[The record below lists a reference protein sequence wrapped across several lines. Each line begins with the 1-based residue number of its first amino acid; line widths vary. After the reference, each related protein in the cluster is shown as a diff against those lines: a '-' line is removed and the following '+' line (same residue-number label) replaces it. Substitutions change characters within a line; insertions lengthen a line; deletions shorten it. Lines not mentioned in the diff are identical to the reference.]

1 MEVKDAVISF
11 EAKMIA
17 LRKKADG
24 DELVL
29 FIHLD
34 EEDRRY
40 LWDLHL
46 TTRFMCGLVEIGDDE
61 QPIVPEE
68 IRVSKKAVAVAGQMC
83 REPEFQ
89 TWIIHKAEAELPYI
103 AGVIDE
109 ENAVRA
115 LKHVLNIES
124 RADLSRDEEARDNF
138 RELIRE
144 YQRMKLV

>member
-1 MEVKDAVISF
+1 MEVRDAIISF

-34 EEDRRY
+34 EEDRRH
-40 LWDLHL
+40 LWNLHL
-46 TTRFMCGLVEIGDDE
+46 TTRFRCALVEIGDDE
-61 QPIVPEE
+61 QPVIPEE
-68 IRVSKKAVAVAGQMC
+68 IRVSNKAVAVAGQMC
-83 REPEFQ
+83 REESFQ
-89 TWIIHKAEAELPYI
+89 RWIISKAEAELPYI

-115 LKHVLNIES
+115 LKHVLDIES
-124 RADLSRDEEARDNF
+124 RADLSRDEEARDQF

>member
-34 EEDRRY
+34 EADRRH
-40 LWDLHL
+40 LWKLHL
-46 TTRFMCGLVEIGDDE
+46 TTRFRCALVEIGDDE
-61 QPIVPEE
+61 QPVIPEE
-68 IRVSKKAVAVAGQMC
+68 VRVAAKAVAVAGQMC
-83 REPEFQ
+83 REQAFQ
-89 TWIIHKAEAELPYI
+89 AWVVSKAESAEWI
-103 AGVIDE
+103 ASGVDE
-109 ENAVRA
+109 ENAAGA
-115 LKHVLNIES
+115 LKYLLEIES
-124 RADLSRDEEARDNF
+124 RADLASDEGARDEF

-144 YQRMKLV
+144 YQRMKLNS